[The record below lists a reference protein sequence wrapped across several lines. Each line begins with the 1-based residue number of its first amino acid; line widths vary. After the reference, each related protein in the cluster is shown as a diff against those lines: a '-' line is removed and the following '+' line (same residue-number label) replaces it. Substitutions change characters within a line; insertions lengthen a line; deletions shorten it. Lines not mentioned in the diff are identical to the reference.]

1 MRLPVLFFIVFLSGC
16 TLSSNSLVLAPMPE
30 EEAYQKLQHI
40 RIERWGDVKF
50 TGILALR
57 ATNAGLHYALIDA
70 TGIKLLQ
77 AWSDAKGDHNAI
89 KPIGPLAQKGLAP
102 FLSEAIARMYLVN
115 LLHLPCSRTGFLA
128 VCITD
133 EDNGLWKKTGSF
145 AGITYW
151 NVEGGLNSVENNSR
165 AAYTGIRYSQPW
177 LGVEIVLQDFSGK
190 E

>member
-1 MRLPVLFFIVFLSGC
+1 MRFIALFFLMLLSGC
-16 TLSSNSLVLAPMPE
+16 TLSTHSLVLAPVPE
-30 EEAYQKLQHI
+30 ETAYQKLQLI

-89 KPIGPLAQKGLAP
+89 KPTGPLAGKGLAP
-102 FLSEAIARMYLVN
+102 FLSVAIARMYLVN
-115 LLHLPCSRTGFLA
+115 PRKLPCSRTGFIA

-133 EDNGLWKKTGSF
+133 DDNGLRKKAGSF

-151 NVEGGLNSVENNSR
+151 NVDGGLNSVENNRR
-165 AAYTGIRYSQPW
+165 AAYTSTRYSQPW
-177 LGVEIVLQDFSGK
+177 LGVKIVLQDFSGK